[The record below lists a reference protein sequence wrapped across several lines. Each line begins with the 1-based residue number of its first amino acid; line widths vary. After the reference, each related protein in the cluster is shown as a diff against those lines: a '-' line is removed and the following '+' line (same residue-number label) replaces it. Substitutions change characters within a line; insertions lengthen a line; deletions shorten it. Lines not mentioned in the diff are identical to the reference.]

1 MKEGTNPLLFFKPF
15 ITYFNFKTYI
25 MEFIISPA
33 KMKQLMETS
42 DDTIKLFI
50 STPRDKEIVE
60 GIKTMESMS
69 VRTVEVDLSE
79 DDKKLL

>member
-1 MKEGTNPLLFFKPF
+1 
-15 ITYFNFKTYI
+15 

-42 DDTIKLFI
+42 DDTIKLFV
-50 STPRDKEIVE
+50 STTRDKEIIE
-60 GIKTMESMS
+60 GIKIMESMS

-79 DDKKLL
+79 DDERLL

>member
-1 MKEGTNPLLFFKPF
+1 MD
-15 ITYFNFKTYI
+15 Y
-25 MEFIISPA
+25 IISPK

-60 GIKTMESMS
+60 GIKIMESMS
-69 VRTVEVDLSE
+69 VRTIEIDLSE
-79 DDKKLL
+79 DDKNLL

>member
-1 MKEGTNPLLFFKPF
+1 
-15 ITYFNFKTYI
+15 

-42 DDTIKLFI
+42 DDTIKLFV
-50 STPRDKEIVE
+50 STTRDKEIVE
-60 GIKTMESMS
+60 GIKIMESMS

-79 DDKKLL
+79 DDERLL

>member
-1 MKEGTNPLLFFKPF
+1 MD
-15 ITYFNFKTYI
+15 
-25 MEFIISPA
+25 FIISPK

-60 GIKTMESMS
+60 GIKIMESMS
-69 VRTVEVDLSE
+69 VRTIEIDLSE
-79 DDKKLL
+79 DDKNLL